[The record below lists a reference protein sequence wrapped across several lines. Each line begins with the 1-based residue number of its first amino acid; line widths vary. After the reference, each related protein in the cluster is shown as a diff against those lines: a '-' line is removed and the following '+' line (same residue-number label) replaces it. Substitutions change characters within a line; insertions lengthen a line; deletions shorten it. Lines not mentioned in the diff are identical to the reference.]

1 MQKLNVK
8 SPGADSFL
16 LKKFIFLYIPELY
29 RAFDSLSTIQ
39 IAVVKERVKTHKAVG
54 LR

>member
-1 MQKLNVK
+1 MQQLNVK
-8 SPGADSFL
+8 SPRADSFSKEL
-16 LKKFIFLYIPELY
+16 FLANISELY
-29 RAFDSLSTIQ
+29 YASDFLPASQ